1 MPEFEHR
8 LGIRLA
14 YWHQVKMTRK
24 KAKQKQLLL
33 ESLTLTY
40 VVHQGLAVDAY
51 KTANTV

>member
-1 MPEFEHR
+1 MPEFEPG
-8 LGIRLA
+8 LGIGLA

-33 ESLTLTY
+33 ESLTY
-40 VVHQGLAVDAY
+40 VVHQGLRVDAY